1 MGKIVGSLA
10 FATALLAL
18 ASTEASAFVF
28 SSFVCQA
35 TGPRSTAYGRA
46 FFVGDAKVIA
56 LSRCARRSGPLC
68 IITYC
73 VPGVIDLPRSAV
85 AGSIGTGTARFA
97 W

>member
-10 FATALLAL
+10 FATVLLAL

-56 LSRCARRSGPLC
+56 
-68 IITYC
+68 
-73 VPGVIDLPRSAV
+73 
-85 AGSIGTGTARFA
+85 
-97 W
+97 